1 MIIFMYIYI
10 FFKYSTKS
18 FTAIDHWLK
27 DLKTNSNPDVKIFLV
42 GNKNDLE
49 DQRKVSIEEAKK
61 LCEDLELDYFIESS
75 AKTGFNAEKIFIHA
89 SKLLFQEYER
99 LKKMENAIKIET
111 NKKLEKI
118 NNKKEKKKKRWC

>member
-1 MIIFMYIYI
+1 M
-10 FFKYSTKS
+10 
-18 FTAIDHWLK
+18 
-27 DLKTNSNPDVKIFLV
+27 

-75 AKTGFNAEKIFIHA
+75 AKTGLNAEKIFIQA
-89 SKLLFQEYER
+89 SMLLFKEYER

-111 NKKLEKI
+111 NKKLEKA
-118 NNKKEKKKKRWC
+118 NNKKGKKKKVCC